1 MLYFQK
7 TKNQTPESVVTNDG
21 GSMTG
26 PANTAEESTPAAQL
40 AHLDIISAN
49 RTTFME
55 LATSPVAL
63 DPFPLT
69 VRPNAT
75 KNELHA
81 GLCETRDRWQRAEGL
96 KQGVLIG
103 VDQGLVHAKTC
114 QQQLLAHA
122 EAQTGRLLARFDA
135 CMEAERKDR
144 ERRDRE
150 AREDRERRDREA
162 REERAKLYNLL
173 VGRLEKGK
181 RKCIW
186 DVSAPEMQQS
196 CINSFGLWASQP
208 NRDSRICRVCAGGS

>member
-81 GLCETRDRWQRAEGL
+81 GLCETRDRWQRAEGQ

-103 VDQGLVHAKTC
+103 VDQVLVHAKTC

-122 EAQTGRLLARFDA
+122 EAQTGRLLDRFDA
-135 CMEAERKDR
+135 CMEAEQKDR
-144 ERRDRE
+144 EWRDRE
-150 AREDRERRDREA
+150 E
-162 REERAKLYNLL
+162 REERAKLCDLL
-173 VGRLEKGK
+173 VGRLEKGE
-181 RKCIW
+181 RRCIW
-186 DVSAPEMQQS
+186 DVSAPEMQLS
-196 CINSFGLWASQP
+196 CIDSFGLWASQP
-208 NRDSRICRVCAGGS
+208 NGDSRICRVCAGGS